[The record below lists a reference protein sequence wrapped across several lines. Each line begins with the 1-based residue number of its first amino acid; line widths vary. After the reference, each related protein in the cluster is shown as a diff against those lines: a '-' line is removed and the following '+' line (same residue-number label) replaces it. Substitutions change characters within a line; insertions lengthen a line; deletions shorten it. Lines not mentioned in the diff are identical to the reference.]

1 MKNELSYE
9 LAALALQL
17 ESEVAAN
24 RALLKQC
31 LIDAAAAAVAGYD
44 SPAAKIAAVCAAR
57 SFGTGYAAPWFFS
70 SANVPPI
77 GAAFVN
83 SSAMSSLDIDDG
95 NRAAR
100 GHLGAAVVPAAS
112 VFGSLN
118 DVSVDTFAHAILAGC
133 EIGGRLGAA
142 ESPPFFASGRWAGVG
157 AAVATGICLGFDR
170 EKLANAISLSVHAAP
185 LVAAAGVRKQMTGY
199 IKEGVPFGLL
209 SGIAS
214 ALLAELGYQGDP
226 DAVESVGIFDTS
238 RISPQLPDAFAFQR
252 TYFKRYTC
260 CRLAHAPIDA
270 AVAIATR
277 EQLAV
282 EDIDRITVRT
292 FRTTIELPNEAQPT
306 SFESAQFSLP
316 FAIAVALV
324 KGTDALLPLSI
335 RTLESA
341 DVTALAKRVV
351 LEHDSKLDVLYPS
364 TTPTTVQID
373 MRNGKRYE
381 EGRDTADGDP
391 GRPFTDAQLLKK
403 LRTLGCGKVSE
414 ERLAAIAAAL
424 SDSIPSAGHFEAA
437 LRK

>member
-1 MKNELSYE
+1 MNNELSYD

-17 ESEVAAN
+17 ESEVTAN

-31 LIDAAAAAVAGYD
+31 LIDAAAAAVAGYE
-44 SPAAKIAAVCAAR
+44 SSAAEIASRFALR
-57 SFGTGYAAPWFFS
+57 GLGTGSVAPWFS
-70 SANVPPI
+70 ESANVTPI

-118 DVSVDTFAHAILAGC
+118 DVSADTFAHAILAGC

-142 ESPPFFASGRWAGVG
+142 EAPPFFASGRWAGVG

-170 EKLANAISLSVHAAP
+170 EKLANAISLSIHSAP
-185 LVAAAGVRKQMTGY
+185 LVASAGVRKQMTGH

-209 SGIAS
+209 SGVTS

-226 DAVESVGIFDTS
+226 DAVESVGIFDIS
-238 RISPQLPDAFAFQR
+238 RISRQSPAALAFQR

-270 AVAIATR
+270 AVAITVR
-277 EQLAV
+277 ERLAI

-324 KGTDALLPLSI
+324 KGTDGLLPLSI

-351 LEHDSKLDVLYPS
+351 LEHDPKLDALYPS

-373 MRNGKRYE
+373 ARNGKRYE
-381 EGRDTADGDP
+381 EQRDTADGDP

-403 LRTLGCGKVSE
+403 LKTLGCGKVSE

>member
-1 MKNELSYE
+1 
-9 LAALALQL
+9 
-17 ESEVAAN
+17 
-24 RALLKQC
+24 
-31 LIDAAAAAVAGYD
+31 
-44 SPAAKIAAVCAAR
+44 
-57 SFGTGYAAPWFFS
+57 
-70 SANVPPI
+70 
-77 GAAFVN
+77 
-83 SSAMSSLDIDDG
+83 MSSLDIDDG

-112 VFGSLN
+112 VFGSLG
-118 DVSVDTFAHAILAGC
+118 DVSSDTFAHAILAGC

-157 AAVATGICLGFDR
+157 AAVATGICLGFDK

-185 LVAAAGVRKQMTGY
+185 LVAAAGVRKQMTGH

-209 SGIAS
+209 SGLAS

-226 DAVESVGIFDTS
+226 DAVESVGIFDIS
-238 RISPQLPDAFAFQR
+238 RISSQSQDAIAFQR

-270 AVAIATR
+270 AVAITAR
-277 EQLAV
+277 ERLAL

-292 FRTTIELPNEAQPT
+292 FRTTIELPNEAQPA

-335 RTLESA
+335 RTLENA

-351 LEHDSKLDVLYPS
+351 LEHDSKLDALYPS

-373 MRNGKRYE
+373 TRNGKRYE
-381 EGRDTADGDP
+381 EQRDTADGDP

-403 LRTLGCGKVSE
+403 LKTLGYGRVSE
-414 ERLAAIAAAL
+414 ERLANIAAAV
-424 SDSIPSAGHFEAA
+424 SDGIPSAGHFEAA